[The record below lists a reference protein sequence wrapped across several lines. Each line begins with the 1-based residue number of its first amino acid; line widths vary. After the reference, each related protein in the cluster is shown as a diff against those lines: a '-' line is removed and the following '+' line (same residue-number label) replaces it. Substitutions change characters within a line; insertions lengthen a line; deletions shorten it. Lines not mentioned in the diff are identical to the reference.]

1 MKLSI
6 SNIAWSKEY
15 DQRMYSFLKESN
27 FSGLEIAPTR
37 IFEENPY
44 DKLTE
49 AKEFSVDL
57 KREFALQ
64 ISSMQSI
71 CFGVTESIFGT
82 EEERKVILDYTIK
95 AIDFA
100 SIINCKNL
108 VFGCP
113 KNRIIKDNQM
123 DIAIAFF
130 SELGEYAEYKGTI
143 LAFEANPVIYG
154 TNFINT
160 TKESLDF
167 VREIN
172 CDGLKVNFDFGTFL
186 YNQESINDIE
196 KHLDLINHIHISE
209 PYLEEIQPREI
220 HKDFFKMLIANQYDK
235 YISIEMKNLNAI
247 EKVES
252 IVKYT
257 KKLFDVA

>member
-6 SNIAWSKEY
+6 SNIAWAKEH
-15 DQRMYSFLKESN
+15 DQRMHSFLKESN

-44 DKLTE
+44 DKLNE
-49 AKEFSVDL
+49 AKQFSVDL
-57 KREFALQ
+57 TREFALQ

-71 CFGVTESIFGT
+71 CFGITDSIFGT
-82 EEERKVILDYTIK
+82 EEERKVILDYTKK

-100 SIINCKNL
+100 SIIHCNNL

-113 KNRIIKDNQM
+113 KNRIIQENQL
-123 DIAIAFF
+123 DIAVAFF
-130 SELGEYAEYKGTI
+130 SELGEYAQQKATI
-143 LAFEANPVIYG
+143 LALEANPIIYG

-160 TKESLDF
+160 TKQSFDF

-172 CDGLKVNFDFGTFL
+172 CEGLKVNFDFGTFL

-209 PYLEEIQPREI
+209 PYLEEIQPRGI
-220 HKDFFKMLIANQYDK
+220 HKDFSKMLIENQYDK
-235 YISIEMKNLNAI
+235 YVSIEMKNLNAI

-257 KKLFDVA
+257 KELFDVA